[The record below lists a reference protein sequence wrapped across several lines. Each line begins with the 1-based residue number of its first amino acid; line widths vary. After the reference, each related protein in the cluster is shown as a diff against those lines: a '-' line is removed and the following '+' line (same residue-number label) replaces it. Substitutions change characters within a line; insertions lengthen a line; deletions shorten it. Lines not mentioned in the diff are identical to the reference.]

1 MARAVGV
8 GKLNRVRRNP
18 RVGQSFSGSL
28 QTKNSRGQ
36 AGTVHTYANGRK
48 VFVRPRRLTSTVKP
62 LAGGL
67 NRPAPAAPLTGQH
80 PQYDATPAPAGPPP
94 PAPPIPTVA
103 QPQGGPEQFMDA
115 EYLAWKAQAEFDRNQ
130 QRAAWDAEDKGDE
143 SSRAEAIR
151 RMMQRRPEDLQRA
164 DVTHNKAGLFYSG
177 ILGKERGSIEA
188 DYVRQQAD
196 TNADYDSRRLA
207 RDAARQALE
216 QGATLEEAA
225 QLAAAA
231 DRKVQRDLEA
241 ADARALV
248 REDPEAVAS
257 GPTPAAGTATLPR
270 TAVVPPRHSSGGGH
284 NKTPKAR
291 SLAAHRARKKKR

>member
-28 QTKNSRGQ
+28 QTQSSRGLP
-36 AGTVHTYANGRK
+36 GTVHTYSGGRK
-48 VFVRPRRLTSTVKP
+48 IFVRPPKVGTVKP

-67 NRPAPAAPLTGQH
+67 RQGTAAPLTGQH
-80 PQYDATPAPAGPPP
+80 PQYDSTPAPAGPPP
-94 PAPPIPTVA
+94 PAPAMPTAAV
-103 QPQGGPEQFMDA
+103 PQGGPESFMDA
-115 EYLAWKAQAEFDRNQ
+115 EYLAWRAQKQFEDNQ
-130 QRAAWDAEDKGDE
+130 QRATWDAEDKGDE
-143 SSRAEAIR
+143 SSRGEAIR
-151 RMMQRRPEDLQRA
+151 RLMQRRPEDLQRA

-177 ILGKERGSIEA
+177 MLGKERGQIEG

-196 TNADYDSRRLA
+196 TNSDYDARRNA

-216 QGATLEEAA
+216 QGYTIEEAA

-231 DRKVQRDLEA
+231 DRKTGRDLEA

-248 REDPEAVAS
+248 SEDPAAVDA

-270 TAVVPPRHSSGGGH
+270 TAVVPPRHSSGGGR
-284 NKTPKAR
+284 NKTPNAR